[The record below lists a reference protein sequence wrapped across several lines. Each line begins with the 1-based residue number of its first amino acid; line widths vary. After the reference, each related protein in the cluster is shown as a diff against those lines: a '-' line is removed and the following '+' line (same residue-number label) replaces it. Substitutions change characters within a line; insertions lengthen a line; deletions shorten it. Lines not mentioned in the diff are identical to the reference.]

1 MDAELAFGRLR
12 PVFDL
17 GQKLRLDPDPPYAR
31 CAWCKAA
38 FSGSAASSASKS
50 AADAKL
56 SNFDSQHRAP
66 GSFYVIFKTPAELA
80 VIPRTGPNAPKVLP
94 QLALTSM
101 DAAWHLAAALCIQIH
116 AQLAGVNYVPPH
128 VAFITRGASDAA
140 MREVLAKDPRIA
152 EISANIEVSVN

>member
-1 MDAELAFGRLR
+1 MMRLR
-12 PVFDL
+12 LNLVL
-17 GQKLRLDPDPPYAR
+17 LALVVILALQ
-31 CAWCKAA
+31 
-38 FSGSAASSASKS
+38 SSKS

-80 VIPRTGPNAPKVLP
+80 VIPHTGPNAPKVLP
-94 QLALTSM
+94 QLALTSI

-128 VAFITRGASDAA
+128 VAFITRGASDVA
-140 MREVLAKDPRIA
+140 MREVLAKDPRVA